1 MSVNFNG
8 VAKIKYQNP
17 KEFRN
22 TIKKLQAQEV
32 CPFPKYCFHNK
43 VTSSKPMYS
52 QYANT
57 CSILDINDTMV
68 HLAPEFR
75 THNLMDKI
83 ADLVKKE
90 KAEKGDVT
98 AFIIGGKSQDKD
110 SFNLF
115 NDIVNIL
122 DKEGTDFSMICG
134 KQDKPR
140 HALDSLC
147 KDGDIFIFTQE
158 HSPKLEQFVKENKS
172 LTGDGLQKV
181 FELFYDFVEIS
192 PKHKIIK

>member
-98 AFIIGGKSQDKD
+98 AFIIGGKS
-110 SFNLF
+110 L
-115 NDIVNIL
+115 NIL

-147 KDGDIFIFTQE
+147 KDGDTFIFTQE
-158 HSPKLEQFVKENKS
+158 HSPKLE
-172 LTGDGLQKV
+172 
-181 FELFYDFVEIS
+181 
-192 PKHKIIK
+192 